1 MQFFSSLEPNLAPSG
16 SILTIGNFDGV
27 HLGHQAILK
36 KVIEKAKAEGV
47 PSALL
52 TFDPHP
58 IQVLFPERKLRRL
71 FSVQDLREQVEKLG
85 LDILIVQNFD
95 RDFAALTATQFLETK
110 VLPALNPQELVV
122 GHDFNFG
129 ANRTGTLD
137 FLKDWC
143 AKTNLSLQVQSPV
156 EVDGERVSSRRIRE
170 LITAGEIARA
180 NLFLNRPFYLE
191 GIVEKGAGRGRT
203 IGIPTINIQP
213 REFVQPRVGVYVSET
228 LVAGLKF
235 RSVSN
240 LGVSPT
246 FGPDLEIKL
255 ETHIFDFDENVYGQ
269 RVRVE
274 LLKYL
279 RDEKKFASVDEL
291 KKQIAIDMQAA
302 RDFKG
307 SMP

>member
-1 MQFFSSLEPNLAPSG
+1 MHFFRSLEPDLTPSG
-16 SILTIGNFDGV
+16 SVLTIGNFDGV
-27 HLGHQAILK
+27 HLGHRAILQ
-36 KVIEKAKAEGV
+36 KVVEKAKAKGL
-47 PSALL
+47 PSVLL
-52 TFDPHP
+52 TFEPHP

-71 FSVQDLREQVEKLG
+71 FSVEDLRVQVEKLG
-85 LDILIVQNFD
+85 LDTLIVQNFD
-95 RDFAALTATQFLETK
+95 QDFAALTATEFLEKK
-110 VLPALNPQELVV
+110 VMPALKPQELVV

-129 ANRTGTLD
+129 ANRSGTLD
-137 FLKDWC
+137 FLTDWC
-143 AKTNLSLQVQSPV
+143 AKTKLSLLVQSPI

-170 LITAGEIARA
+170 LITAGDVSRARV
-180 NLFLNRPFYLE
+180 FLNRPFYLE
-191 GIVEKGAGRGRT
+191 GVVEKGAGRGRT

-228 LVAGLKF
+228 EIGGLKF

-269 RVRVE
+269 SVRVE
-274 LLKYL
+274 LLQYL

-291 KKQIAIDMQAA
+291 KAQIAIDMQKA

-307 SMP
+307 STP